1 MFVVSPRIKDSR
13 TVLDSRSQELDSSLC
28 QQNLDSRIPIV
39 SGIPD
44 SLSCSPDSISKIFPY
59 SGIRISI
66 SWVEM
71 VRFLPV
77 EVSRAD
83 RSIMWLWK
91 SRENVLVLWLIHIL
105 NWVHL
110 KPFEMM
116 ESVCERDTICL
127 FCKKNGNYVKC
138 RWISLELSSW
148 GLHSKFRKEK
158 KIVTMS

>member
-13 TVLDSRSQELDSSLC
+13 TVLDSRFQELDSSLC

-44 SLSCSPDSISKIFPY
+44 SLSCSPDSISKIFPD

-83 RSIMWLWK
+83 RSILWLRK
-91 SRENVLVLWLIHIL
+91 TRENVLVL
-105 NWVHL
+105 
-110 KPFEMM
+110 
-116 ESVCERDTICL
+116 
-127 FCKKNGNYVKC
+127 
-138 RWISLELSSW
+138 
-148 GLHSKFRKEK
+148 
-158 KIVTMS
+158 

>member
-1 MFVVSPRIKDSR
+1 MLAGDKTLTVLAILKFGCLLMSLENQKYDVGIGRVKDSR
-13 TVLDSRSQELDSSLC
+13 TVFDARFQVLDSSLC
-28 QQNLDSRIPIV
+28 SQNLDSRIQIV

-83 RSIMWLWK
+83 RSI
-91 SRENVLVLWLIHIL
+91 LWL
-105 NWVHL
+105 
-110 KPFEMM
+110 
-116 ESVCERDTICL
+116 
-127 FCKKNGNYVKC
+127 
-138 RWISLELSSW
+138 
-148 GLHSKFRKEK
+148 
-158 KIVTMS
+158 